1 MEYITKNNTISINAI
16 TKVYKKKGR
25 KWQQCSLTIFPFFSP
40 KEKTRIGISIYRKKK
55 DGMRIEAQ

>member
-1 MEYITKNNTISINAI
+1 MQLPKYI
-16 TKVYKKKGR
+16 KKKGR